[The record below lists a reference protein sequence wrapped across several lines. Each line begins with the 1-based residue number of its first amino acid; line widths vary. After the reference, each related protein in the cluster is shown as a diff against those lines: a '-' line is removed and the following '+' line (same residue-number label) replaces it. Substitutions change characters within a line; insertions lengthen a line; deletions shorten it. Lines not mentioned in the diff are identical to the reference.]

1 MPMRTDP
8 SGNYPIFYTEEIK
21 KLEKERPSLTIG
33 EAGKEADEVAKVRD
47 AAIYTQDIGF
57 YWVLLVGLVSIVVIV
72 VLGSIGLIAMGKEPS
87 DGIIAIGSGAV
98 GALIGL
104 FSSK

>member
-1 MPMRTDP
+1 MPSQSDP
-8 SGNYPIFYTEEIK
+8 SGNYPVIYTQEMKRIVQNN
-21 KLEKERPSLTIG
+21 PTITV
-33 EAGKEADEVAKVRD
+33 EAAEKEADKIAKEAV
-47 AAIYTQDIGF
+47 YTQDPIF
-57 YWVLLVGLVSIVVIV
+57 YRLLLKGLVVIV
-72 VLGSIGLIAMGKEPS
+72 LIVVVGSIGLIAIGKAPS